1 MIDKQEI
8 ILRYFRN
15 GESIRHI
22 SRVTGISRHTVGK
35 YVAEYSSQKEA
46 LRSMSGGSPA
56 ELIESIVEAPSYDS
70 SKRKK
75 RKLTPEIVERV
86 KQCLSENTQ
95 KRSRGQHKQQMK
107 KIDIHQ
113 LLLSEGYA
121 IGYSSICLLV
131 NELADRRAEGFI
143 KQSYDYGQ
151 VCDFDWGEVKL
162 FISERLKKFQMAIFT
177 SAKGNY
183 RYARLFV
190 KQDTASFQQAHALF
204 FNHIGGVYRELVYD
218 NMKVAVK
225 RFVGPT
231 EKEAT
236 RGLLSLSLYYN
247 FGFRFCN
254 VRRGNE
260 KGHVEK
266 SVEYVRRKAFCIED
280 RFESIEQA
288 NAHLLEV
295 CERVNESPR
304 CGEGGAEHPSAREIL
319 EREKGYLLPVGPMFK
334 CGELRE
340 SRVDKYSTISVE
352 TGRYSVP
359 EEYVGKLINVRRY
372 PGRIVCYADGLR
384 LCEHPRR
391 HGFHEW
397 FITLEHY
404 LHSLHRKPGAL
415 SGSVAL
421 KQRDRKL
428 HDIYHRYYQGQGRAK
443 DFIELLLYMKE
454 HAKEIDE
461 IEDAISRLNR
471 LGSCEMSTDK
481 ITLLL
486 AKEDVRPLRV
496 FEPGE
501 IERSAVTQLTRLANL
516 IPDHR
521 GLKGE
526 VVI

>member
-8 ILRYFRN
+8 ILRYFRD

-22 SRVTGISRHTVGK
+22 SRQTGISRQTVGK

-46 LRSMSGGSPA
+46 FRSISGASPA

-70 SKRKK
+70 SNRKK
-75 RKLTPEIVERV
+75 RKLTPELVERV
-86 KQCLSENTQ
+86 KSCLSKNKQ

-113 LLLSEGYA
+113 LLCCEGYE
-121 IGYSSICLLV
+121 IGYSSICVLV
-131 NELADRRAEGFI
+131 NELEGRAAESFI
-143 KQSYDYGQ
+143 KQDYEYGQ
-151 VCDFDWGEVKL
+151 VCEFDWGEVKL
-162 FISERLKKFQMAIFT
+162 FIDGRLKKLQMAIFT

-204 FNHIGGVYRELVYD
+204 FDHIGGVYHELVYD
-218 NMKVAVK
+218 NMKVVVK

-236 RGLLSLSLYYN
+236 RGLLSLSMYYH

-266 SVEYVRRKAFCIED
+266 SVEYVRRKAFCIQEEFD
-280 RFESIEQA
+280 SVEQA

-295 CERVNESPR
+295 CEGLNETPQT
-304 CGEGGAEHPSAREIL
+304 GEEHHSAREIL
-319 EREKGYLLPVGPMFK
+319 EVEKHYLLPVGPMFE

-340 SRVDKYSTISVE
+340 SRVDKYSTISVD
-352 TGRYSVP
+352 TCRYSVP
-359 EEYVGKLINVRRY
+359 EEYVAKIVSVRIY
-372 PGRIVCYADGLR
+372 PDRIVCYADDMR
-384 LCEHPRR
+384 LCEHQRQY
-391 HGFHEW
+391 GFHKW
-397 FITLEHY
+397 CIQLEHY

-415 SGSVAL
+415 PGSVAL
-421 KQRDRKL
+421 KQSDRKL
-428 HDIYHRYYQGQGRAK
+428 QDLYHRYYQERAK

-454 HAKEIDE
+454 QDKG
-461 IEDAISRLNR
+461 IEQIEQAISQLRR
-471 LGSCEMSTDK
+471 IGSFEMSPDK
-481 ITLLL
+481 IKLVL
-486 AKEDVRPLRV
+486 AKQVQPLRMV
-496 FEPGE
+496 EPGE
-501 IERSAVTQLTRLANL
+501 IDRSALTQLTLLAGL
-516 IPDHR
+516 IPDHSNLTR
-521 GLKGE
+521 EGL
-526 VVI
+526 V